1 MNKLTDKQMNLA
13 IVGAGVL
20 VAIIFFTMRHF
31 DQNEIARLAAEKQNV
46 DTQIVQLKGKERQ
59 MEAKKQELYLMRANN
74 DAVKRLL
81 PQDKKVTEF
90 FELMEQFRLQNEIQA
105 FNKVNKVDEYF
116 EINDE
121 KEEDAPQVPAVLPPR
136 VPRAAPSAANPFV
149 EDGYHVEF
157 KGSFNDLGELISKIE
172 SHERFFSIK
181 EIKLDHNNGNLDV
194 DLENKVMRGKVQ
206 LVVTTFTFEN
216 PDPTIDEK
224 LTKILEGYEPS
235 TLLKQKVRER
245 REELLKRYVFQW
257 SELELID
264 DPFYPFRAIK
274 IIVPTKVDVPQGGV
288 GPDDV
293 TVLTSEKIQ
302 AMYTEVN
309 TLYNETLK
317 PLSLEG
323 DWVKL
328 EETLKEKDMLEQ
340 LRKLNLLTFPADFD
354 PDGQKR
360 DKLNKIQAEIKV
372 WQTYIED
379 IAQKEAL
386 QRLIDKISDK
396 VSEVAKLYKQARKKG
411 DAPELLNQVVAKHND
426 IMPELLKHKDK
437 EEQYKVLGT
446 ARKKLEFYYKKA
458 KIQLELIERVKKLEL
473 TGVIYQPDK
482 KKPSVAFINKKPVR
496 RQNTLKEG
504 FVVKEINN
512 GWVVLDYKG
521 ETVPLRMKSLAAA

>member
-1 MNKLTDKQMNLA
+1 MNKLTEKQMNLA

-31 DQNEIARLAAEKQNV
+31 DQNEIARLAGIKKNV
-46 DTQIVQLKGKERQ
+46 DAEILQLKGKERQ
-59 MEAKKQELYLMRANN
+59 MEAKKQELYLMRANT

-90 FELMEQFRLQNEIQA
+90 FELMEQFRLQNEIRA

-121 KEEDAPQVPAVLPPR
+121 KEDEGPQQPQIPGRPIRAVPT
-136 VPRAAPSAANPFV
+136 AANPFV

-157 KGSFNDLGELISKIE
+157 QGSFNDLGELISKIE

-181 EIKLDHNNGNLDV
+181 ELKIEFANGNLEV
-194 DLENKVMRGKVQ
+194 DAVEKEMKGKVQ

-224 LTKILEGYEPS
+224 LTKILEGYEAS

-257 SELELID
+257 TNIELID
-264 DPFYPFRAIK
+264 DPFYPFRQIK
-274 IIVPTKVDVPQGGV
+274 IVVQNGGE
-288 GPDDV
+288 
-293 TVLTSEKIQ
+293 SEGGIKDIPGTFKDEEIEK
-302 AMYTEVN
+302 MYNTIN
-309 TLYNETLK
+309 TLYNDTLK

-323 DWVKL
+323 DWIKL
-328 EETLKEKDMLEQ
+328 DETLKKTEMQESM
-340 LRKLNLLTFPADFD
+340 RKLDLLTFPSEFD

-360 DKLNKIQAEIKV
+360 DKLNKIKEEIKV

-379 IAQKEAL
+379 IAQREAM
-386 QRLIDKISDK
+386 QRLIATISGK
-396 VSEVAKLYKQARKKG
+396 VGEVATLYKQARKKG
-411 DAPELLNQVVAKHND
+411 DAPELLNQVVTKHND
-426 IMPELLKHKDK
+426 IMPELLKYKDK
-437 EEQYKVLGT
+437 EEEFKVLGT

-458 KIQLELIERVKKLEL
+458 KIQLELIDRVKKLEL

-496 RQNTLKEG
+496 AQNTLPSG

-521 ETVPLRMKSLAAA
+521 ETVPLRMKSLAARKN

>member
-1 MNKLTDKQMNLA
+1 MNKLTEKQMNLA

-31 DQNEIARLAAEKQNV
+31 DQNEIARLAGLKQNV
-46 DTQIVQLKGKERQ
+46 DAEILQLKGKERQ
-59 MEAKKQELYLMRANN
+59 MEAKKQELYLMRANT

-90 FELMEQFRLQNEIQA
+90 FELMEQFRIQNEIQA

-121 KEEDAPQVPAVLPPR
+121 KEDEGPKQPQVIRRIPTR
-136 VPRAAPSAANPFV
+136 VPSAANPFV

-181 EIKLDHNNGNLDV
+181 ELKIEFANGNLEV
-194 DLENKVMRGKVQ
+194 DLKDKEMKGKVQ

-224 LTKILEGYEPS
+224 LTKILEGYEAS

-257 SELELID
+257 SNIELID
-264 DPFYPFRAIK
+264 DPFYPFRQIK
-274 IIVPTKVDVPQGGV
+274 IVVTDGGEGGKTEIIDGLV
-288 GPDDV
+288 KDEEI
-293 TVLTSEKIQ
+293 EK
-302 AMYTEVN
+302 MYNTIN
-309 TLYNETLK
+309 TLYNDTLK

-323 DWVKL
+323 DWIKL
-328 EETLKEKDMLEQ
+328 DETLKKTEMQESM
-340 LRKLNLLTFPADFD
+340 RKLDLLTFPSEFD

-360 DKLNKIQAEIKV
+360 DKLNKIKEEIKV
-372 WQTYIED
+372 WLTYIEE
-379 IAQKEAL
+379 IARKEAM
-386 QRLIDKISDK
+386 QRLIATISGK
-396 VSEVAKLYKQARKKG
+396 VGEVATLYKQARKKG
-411 DAPELLNQVVAKHND
+411 DAPELLNQVVAKHNE
-426 IMPELLKHKDK
+426 IMPELLKYKNK
-437 EEQYKVLGT
+437 EEEFKILGT

-458 KIQLELIERVKKLEL
+458 KIQLELIDRVKKLEL

-496 RQNTLKEG
+496 AQNTLPSG

-521 ETVPLRMKSLAAA
+521 ETVPLRMKSLAARKN